1 MLCTRNRLRHSFP
14 TFQSAVRTGR
24 FEAMLLSL
32 VHVSWKQYVSRVYT
46 CMGACMCVRVC
57 VLLLLNGRCARRLLF
72 DVCSTI
78 LERRRSSGSRQ
89 ARKGDQVARP
99 IQSFQHRSKAA
110 ILIAS
115 TRFLFLA
122 SASHRHRHTHT
133 HTHSLS
139 VFCFLPICGI
149 AFLIQ
154 RLNHTLVCVYACIFL
169 FWQAHTC
176 LVACQTA
183 LLSLQGLCI
192 ARARVCADSLRL
204 GSLLRFQL
212 TCSCLCLQIK

>member
-1 MLCTRNRLRHSFP
+1 
-14 TFQSAVRTGR
+14 
-24 FEAMLLSL
+24 MLLSL

-133 HTHSLS
+133 HTH
-139 VFCFLPICGI
+139 
-149 AFLIQ
+149 
-154 RLNHTLVCVYACIFL
+154 T
-169 FWQAHTC
+169 
-176 LVACQTA
+176 
-183 LLSLQGLCI
+183 LSLCS
-192 ARARVCADSLRL
+192 ASCPFA
-204 GSLLRFQL
+204 LLRFSSNASITHL
-212 TCSCLCLQIK
+212 CVSTLAFFCSGRHTRASLPARLLCCHSKVCVSRAHVCVPTVCAWDHCSASN